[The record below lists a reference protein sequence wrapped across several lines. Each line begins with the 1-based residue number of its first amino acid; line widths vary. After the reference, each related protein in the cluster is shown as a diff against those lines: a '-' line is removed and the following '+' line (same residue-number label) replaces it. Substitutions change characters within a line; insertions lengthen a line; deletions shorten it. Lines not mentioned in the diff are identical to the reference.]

1 MGIWVNAIPIHINSI
16 SILQLSTNIF
26 KVDFFFNILEICEA
40 KFLQEN
46 SEVSKQCNGR
56 EIEMYKT
63 VLKIAASPEPCH
75 GEEETEQVQAS
86 PRQVENV

>member
-1 MGIWVNAIPIHINSI
+1 M
-16 SILQLSTNIF
+16 
-26 KVDFFFNILEICEA
+26 
-40 KFLQEN
+40 
-46 SEVSKQCNGR
+46 

-86 PRQVENV
+86 PRQVECLTVTRTEKYCLKDGCHQETTQDYRGHAGSGGG